1 MWLLSLAWK
10 NLWRNK
16 SRTLI
21 TMASIF
27 FAVVLSTLMSSLKM
41 GIFDNLVDNMVGYYT
56 GYIQIHQKG
65 YWDEQLID
73 NTLQID
79 HNLEKKIISI
89 PQVKGFTT
97 RLESFVLASSGNLTK
112 GCLVQGINPQ
122 RENELTNLKGKIIQ
136 GTYFNQQNN
145 GVILTDGLLRRLK
158 MKLGDTL
165 LLLGQGYH
173 GTTAAGKYPI
183 IGIVHFGSPEI
194 NNSMLY
200 MPIQT
205 AQELFGAYNLASSY
219 ILQIENRRNID
230 KIKAEVLKVIN
241 ANLEVMTWEE
251 MMPEIQKHIEI
262 DSGNMRYVQFFLYLL
277 ISFGIFGTLLIMMA
291 ERKYEFGML
300 LAIGMSKSKISLL
313 LALESVLNVFV
324 ACILGLLAS
333 IPIVYYFNKY
343 PIKISGST
351 ANAYEQFGFEPIFP
365 TSMDPRNFLE
375 QALIVLLIG
384 LILSLLPIF
393 QIAKMN
399 PIDSM
404 KR

>member
-1 MWLLSLAWK
+1 
-10 NLWRNK
+10 
-16 SRTLI
+16 
-21 TMASIF
+21 
-27 FAVVLSTLMSSLKM
+27 
-41 GIFDNLVDNMVGYYT
+41 
-56 GYIQIHQKG
+56 
-65 YWDEQLID
+65 
-73 NTLQID
+73 
-79 HNLEKKIISI
+79 
-89 PQVKGFTT
+89 
-97 RLESFVLASSGNLTK
+97 
-112 GCLVQGINPQ
+112 
-122 RENELTNLKGKIIQ
+122 
-136 GTYFNQQNN
+136 
-145 GVILTDGLLRRLK
+145 
-158 MKLGDTL
+158 
-165 LLLGQGYH
+165 
-173 GTTAAGKYPI
+173 
-183 IGIVHFGSPEI
+183 
-194 NNSMLY
+194 

-205 AQELFGAYNLASSY
+205 AQALFGAYNLASSY

-384 LILSLLPIF
+384 LILSLYPIF